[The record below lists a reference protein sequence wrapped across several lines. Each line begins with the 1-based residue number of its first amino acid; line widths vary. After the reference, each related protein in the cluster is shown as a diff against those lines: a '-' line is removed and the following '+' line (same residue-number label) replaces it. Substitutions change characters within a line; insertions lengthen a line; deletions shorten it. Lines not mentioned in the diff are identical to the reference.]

1 MLQQRLLAGW
11 LVGWLADWL
20 DGWQAGW
27 QTKAGAVTQL
37 MAAVMR
43 LLYGPFFT
51 ELYMQTVNSLCGC

>member
-11 LVGWLADWL
+11 ADWMA
-20 DGWQAGW
+20 GWQAGW
-27 QTKAGAVTQL
+27 QTKAGAQL